1 MASATPVGGRDF
13 VTSAYN
19 LFMLHEWSYL
29 IAPAVQDR
37 SVLLLNHVISRERH
51 ALDRLAPFAGSA
63 VVLHL
68 RGWPS
73 LLPAAPDLVL
83 GITPAGLFERQD
95 SAPAQALRIEL
106 DASNPAMLA
115 FGALTG
121 SRPQVTVQGDAA
133 LAGEINWLME
143 NLRWDIEDDMAALVG
158 PAVAHQL
165 ARFAAAA
172 KQGVAGLAQA
182 VSRTAGAW
190 RPGDSGNP
198 GNAA

>member
-1 MASATPVGGRDF
+1 
-13 VTSAYN
+13 
-19 LFMLHEWSYL
+19 MLHEWSYL

-51 ALDRLAPFAGSA
+51 ALARLVPFAGSA
-63 VVLHL
+63 IVLHL

-73 LLPAAPDLVL
+73 LLPPAPDLVL

-106 DASNPAMLA
+106 DASNPALMA
-115 FGALTG
+115 FGVLTG

-143 NLRWDIEDDMAALVG
+143 NLRWDIEDDLAALVG

-165 ARFAAAA
+165 GRFGAAAA
-172 KQGVAGLAQA
+172 EAMATLA
-182 VSRTAGAW
+182 RTASAW
-190 RPGDSGNP
+190 RSGTP
-198 GNAA
+198 A

>member
-1 MASATPVGGRDF
+1 M
-13 VTSAYN
+13 SAYN
-19 LFMLHEWSYL
+19 LNMLHEWSYL

-51 ALDRLAPFAGSA
+51 ALARLAPFAGSA

-68 RGWPS
+68 RGWPT
-73 LLPAAPDLVL
+73 LLPPAPDLVL

-95 SAPAQALRIEL
+95 TASMQALRIEL
-106 DASNPAMLA
+106 DASNPALMA

-143 NLRWDIEDDMAALVG
+143 NLRWDIEDDLAALVG

-165 ARFAAAA
+165 GRFASAA
-172 KQGVAGLAQA
+172 KQGVAALAQT

-190 RPGDSGNP
+190 RPGNS